1 MPHPHPHT
9 SHPHALM
16 ARPAAAGTAARALE
30 QDAMHPALHAVR
42 GAGLSTQTLAQVL
55 AFYDEPHRVYHDR
68 THVREMLDH
77 ALTLP
82 QPLSAEQGLAVLFH
96 DAVYVPGAPNG
107 ANEALSAQLMR
118 VYAGHLPRT
127 LVGNASSIIIDT
139 IDHLPRSPAAA
150 AVLDL
155 DLLRLAAAPPRFADV
170 SQQVFAEW
178 RPLLS
183 PYDEA
188 NAWAQFAQCQADF
201 FRLLLKHE
209 FIYALPEMRT
219 SFEAMAR
226 RNLEQAI
233 TEATALANV
242 AATAQVTG

>member
-1 MPHPHPHT
+1 MSSSNSNPYALT
-9 SHPHALM
+9 SKPVLAE
-16 ARPAAAGTAARALE
+16 AAPPALE

-42 GAGLSTQTLAQVL
+42 AAGLSAQTLAQVF
-55 AFYDEPHRVYHDR
+55 AFYDEPHRAYHDR
-68 THVREMLDH
+68 AHIREMLDH

-118 VYAGHLPRT
+118 VYAGKLPRT
-127 LVGNASSIIIDT
+127 LVGSASSIVIDT
-139 IDHLPRSPAAA
+139 IDHIARSPAAA
-150 AVLDL
+150 AVVDL
-155 DLLRLAAAPPRFADV
+155 DLLRLAAAPPRFAEV

-183 PYDEA
+183 TYDEVG
-188 NAWAQFAQCQADF
+188 AWAHFAQCQADF

-209 FIYALPEMRT
+209 FIYALPAMRT
-219 SFEAMAR
+219 TFETIAR

-233 TEATALANV
+233 TEAMAYVRAE
-242 AATAQVTG
+242 AEATPQVTG